1 MLNLASI
8 EFVTF
13 YHAQNAK
20 ISSREYFLSS
30 MIGQACLPL
39 VQNCTTPR
47 HNAIKDSMVDND
59 KRIVVGVLSV
69 LSSYLAF
76 VVSSDFPSLCFG

>member
-8 EFVTF
+8 KFVTF

-20 ISSREYFLSS
+20 ISSREYFLSF

-39 VQNCTTPR
+39 VQNWTTPR

-59 KRIVVGVLSV
+59 KRIVVTGVLSV

-76 VVSSDFPSLCFG
+76 VVSSD